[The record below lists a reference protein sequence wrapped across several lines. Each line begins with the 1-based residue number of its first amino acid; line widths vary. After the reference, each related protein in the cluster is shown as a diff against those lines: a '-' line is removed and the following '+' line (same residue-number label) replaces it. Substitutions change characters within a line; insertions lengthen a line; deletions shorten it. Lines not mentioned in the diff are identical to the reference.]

1 MEMDNGM
8 NMGMEMDMGD
18 TNDDNY
24 MQMNMDTKGND
35 MVMNMK

>member
-1 MEMDNGM
+1 MWEWK
-8 NMGMEMDMGD
+8 MDMGN